1 MKTIALLPLLM
12 ASSLVLVSSTG
23 ISWSQDGFRT
33 SARPY
38 ISPTG
43 EGSFSFRQ
51 LLTAGDIVPLTG
63 SSTGKYRFVGASS
76 GLGALPTTVGG
87 KPALRMLVAHE
98 GWSDSISEPIIG
110 APGFR
115 GSFVSEYVLRP
126 DGTIVSG
133 GPAYDTVWNVNTLLG
148 PAARTNNSTL
158 AIGIFG
164 GRLYGTD
171 SGFDRPIYIASSLAL
186 FDRQLHTL
194 PWLQSVVAVHPRQ
207 DKYFVAFINFPV
219 WTIDEF
225 QAPSYLF
232 MFVGVKDPRPSQSV
246 LRRNGLDNGRL
257 FVLSSDIQVSEGNL
271 PAGPVSC
278 RWVPFSDAFLS
289 GAPFWQQ
296 YDHWPLQYFAEYNSS
311 AVRFN
316 RITSGAPNHK
326 NVNSVYFTTRDAAQ
340 DYPHFAPPNTDL
352 GGLYELQLSAD
363 PREKCTLRKVY
374 SARDVLAAGNDIA
387 LDPVKMEA
395 SQDYVVIAES
405 SSFMTQPILDAK
417 KRGES
422 LWSLK
427 ISDGF
432 SALREAD
439 IGGVSGILDVGGVIN
454 RPGAFLINAQNST
467 SIPTPPGNILGGGQI
482 SLMFTTDL

>member
-1 MKTIALLPLLM
+1 MKKIAPLPLLM
-12 ASSLVLVSSTG
+12 ASSLVLVFSTG

-87 KPALRMLVAHE
+87 NPALRMLVAH
-98 GWSDSISEPIIG
+98 GGGNDSISEPIIG

-115 GSFVSEYVLRP
+115 GSFVSEYLLWP
-126 DGTIVSG
+126 DGTVVSG

-148 PAARTNNSTL
+148 PAARTNNSTP
-158 AIGIFG
+158 AIGIGG
-164 GRLYGTD
+164 GRLYGAE
-171 SGFDRPIYIASSLAL
+171 SGFDRPIYIASRLAL

-194 PWLQSVVAVHPRQ
+194 PWLESLVVVHPRQ
-207 DKYFVAFINFPV
+207 DKYFVAFISFPV
-219 WTIDEF
+219 RTIDEF
-225 QAPSYLF
+225 EAPSYLF

-257 FVLSSDIQVSEGNL
+257 FVLRPENIHVGEGNL
-271 PAGPVSC
+271 PAGPVPC
-278 RWVPFSDAFLS
+278 RWVPFPDSFLS
-289 GAPFWQQ
+289 GAPIWEQSDQRPF
-296 YDHWPLQYFAEYNSS
+296 QYFAEKTF
-311 AVRFN
+311 VFRFN
-316 RITSGAPNHK
+316 QITSGAPNRK
-326 NVNSVYFTTRDAAQ
+326 NVNSVYFTTRDAAR
-340 DYPHFAPPNTDL
+340 DYPDYAPPNTSL

-374 SARDVLAAGNDIA
+374 SARDVLAAGKDTA
-387 LDPVKMEA
+387 LDPVQIEA

-405 SSFMTQPILDAK
+405 RSFMTQPILDAK

-439 IGGVSGILDVGGVIN
+439 IGSVSGILDVGSVIK
-454 RPGAFLINAQNST
+454 RPGAFLIDAQNGT
-467 SIPTPPGNILGGGQI
+467 SIPTTLGNILGGGQI
-482 SLMFTTDL
+482 LLMFNTDL